1 MEKTN
6 ALRIL
11 EREHI
16 PHTVRTYE
24 GDITPEGIRNYG
36 VQLTLALGLDP
47 ERGFKTLAARGT
59 SGLVYVY
66 ELPAAA
72 SLDLK
77 KAAKAVGEKAVELLP
92 VREICEVTGYVRGGC
107 SPVGMKKN
115 YPVVFHKTA
124 IQYESIYISAGKIG
138 LQVEV
143 SPLDLIRLLHA
154 QTADIIM

>member
-1 MEKTN
+1 MAKHKMEKTN

-59 SGLVYVY
+59 SG
-66 ELPAAA
+66 
-72 SLDLK
+72 
-77 KAAKAVGEKAVELLP
+77 
-92 VREICEVTGYVRGGC
+92 GGC
-107 SPVGMKKN
+107 
-115 YPVVFHKTA
+115 
-124 IQYESIYISAGKIG
+124 
-138 LQVEV
+138 
-143 SPLDLIRLLHA
+143 
-154 QTADIIM
+154 